1 MKLKALII
9 ILSIAFLTGC
19 GGGSDAPVAEVET
32 NTEVTYNAAASAGE
46 LLEYTLDVDNL
57 SYTYRIT
64 ESQLGLTNELKSGTL
79 IKNDDGTY
87 TPSTA
92 PNSRVVILPN
102 KMVVGATTLSVNGS
116 NKVTLIAGVPQ
127 VTQTVTFSDISGTY
141 NYIGLQC
148 VDSPTCDTTNAVY
161 GTFNIQNDGS
171 WTECT
176 SSDYTANPTGCANKD
191 TGALN
196 VLEDGKFQ
204 IISTGGLDFG
214 TGMYYTQPSGKNI
227 MVIDL
232 KDTNQAGYGRGML
245 VGVPQNPVI
254 IDGSADGVYHYNTS
268 DGDYGALAVVGNKV
282 VSDSL
287 SIVTDNSPWTGFV
300 TPTDS
305 DTKVL
310 ISDEGIMF
318 FIMYKDWDRPED
330 VIAVAVKTD

>member
-1 MKLKALII
+1 MKKLLVLFTLTAL
-9 ILSIAFLTGC
+9 LSGC

-32 NTEVTYNAAASAGE
+32 NTAVTYNAAASAGE

-102 KMVVGATTLSVNGS
+102 KMVVGATTLSVN
-116 NKVTLIAGVPQ
+116 KVTLIAGVPQ

-141 NYIGLQC
+141 NYVGLQC

-176 SSDYTANPTGCANKD
+176 SSDYTANPTG
-191 TGALN
+191 
-196 VLEDGKFQ
+196 
-204 IISTGGLDFG
+204 
-214 TGMYYTQPSGKNI
+214 
-227 MVIDL
+227 
-232 KDTNQAGYGRGML
+232 
-245 VGVPQNPVI
+245 
-254 IDGSADGVYHYNTS
+254 
-268 DGDYGALAVVGNKV
+268 
-282 VSDSL
+282 
-287 SIVTDNSPWTGFV
+287 
-300 TPTDS
+300 
-305 DTKVL
+305 
-310 ISDEGIMF
+310 
-318 FIMYKDWDRPED
+318 
-330 VIAVAVKTD
+330 

>member
-1 MKLKALII
+1 MKKILVLFTLTAL
-9 ILSIAFLTGC
+9 LSGC

-32 NTEVTYNAAASAGE
+32 NTAVTYNAAASAGE

-102 KMVVGATTLSVNGS
+102 KMVVGATTLSVNGV

-176 SSDYTANPTGCANKD
+176 SSDYTANPTGCNNKD
-191 TGALN
+191 TGTLTALEN
-196 VLEDGKFQ
+196 GKFQ
-204 IISTGGLDFG
+204 ITSTNGLELG

-227 MVIDL
+227 MVVDL
-232 KDTNQAGYGRGML
+232 KDTNEENYGRGML
-245 VGVPQNPVI
+245 IGVPQKPVI
-254 IDGSADGVYHYNTS
+254 IDGSGDGVYYHNTS
-268 DGDYGALAVVGNKV
+268 DGTHGAFTIVGNKV
-282 VSDSL
+282 ESDSM

-310 ISDEGIMF
+310 ISDEGTMF